1 MSQNNNVTRHLMTA
15 SLILFI
21 LSGCASHQNAH
32 KPLTPPLDDMAN
44 KTTDNKN
51 YLLPNN
57 YESHR
62 SQQNYFH
69 SSGGKIAYTDT
80 GRGDI
85 LVMLHGVP
93 TSSWMYRKMLPDLQQ
108 HFRIITID
116 FLGYGSSD
124 KPISHNANYTFE
136 SQARY
141 VEELLANLSV
151 KNYNLLFHDMGGLV
165 GWELLAKDL
174 RGESYIDNIVVLN
187 TIISRH
193 GFNHPSYQKG
203 LYAKE
208 MAKAYSNNVSS
219 AAILKMTFNHM
230 GLTNNI
236 TLTEN
241 ECRGYVVPMKE
252 GSNEALYEFFT
263 GFNDLLFEKL
273 NANIQSLENFDGNS
287 LILWGAEDDVLTVDQ
302 IPQLQK
308 VLNINNDTTHIFE
321 NHSHFLAE
329 EIPNILNTN
338 IIEFMP

>member
-1 MSQNNNVTRHLMTA
+1 MQQNKKLTCYLTTTL
-15 SLILFI
+15 LILFV
-21 LSGCASHQNAH
+21 LSGCSTHQEIN
-32 KPLTPPLDDMAN
+32 KPLKVQSNETAN
-44 KTTDNKN
+44 KTTDKN
-51 YLLPNN
+51 NYVLPNN
-57 YESHR
+57 YEEHR
-62 SQQNYFH
+62 AQQSYFY
-69 SSGGKIAYTDT
+69 SNSGKIAYTDT
-80 GRGDI
+80 GSGDV

-124 KPISHNANYTFE
+124 KPTSNNANYSFE
-136 SQARY
+136 SQALY
-141 VEELLANLSV
+141 VEELLSHLSV

-165 GWELLAKDL
+165 GWELLAKDV
-174 RGESYIDNIVVLN
+174 RGDSYIENIVVLN

-208 MAKAYSNNVSS
+208 MAKAYSNNLSS

-241 ECRGYVVPMKE
+241 ECRGYVIPMKE

-273 NANIQSLENFDGNS
+273 NANIKSLEKFEGKS
-287 LILWGAEDDVLTVDQ
+287 LILWGAEDDVLTIDQ

-308 VLNINNDTTHIFE
+308 ALNINNETTHIFE

-329 EIPNILNTN
+329 EIPSILNTN
-338 IIEFMP
+338 IIDFMP